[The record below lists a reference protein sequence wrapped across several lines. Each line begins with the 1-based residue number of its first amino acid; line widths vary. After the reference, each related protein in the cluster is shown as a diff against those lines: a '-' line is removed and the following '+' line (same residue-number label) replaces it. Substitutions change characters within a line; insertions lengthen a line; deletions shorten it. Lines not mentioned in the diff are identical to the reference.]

1 MGDSSFVAA
10 GSAISRG
17 SSREPYI
24 EREKGGEGV
33 CSGGSFAMDSGALL
47 LPAGLVA
54 FDNSLKKQQQQQK
67 PLTVAAADAAGSS
80 FADIFQ
86 IDDLLDFSNEDIAG
100 PIGEAVH
107 HTPVLKPETIGGCL
121 TPFLENGTELQH
133 LAPKAHKLEGEEEEA
148 GIEADLCL
156 PVSQEPHTHLHK
168 QTHATFALLTF

>member
-1 MGDSSFVAA
+1 
-10 GSAISRG
+10 
-17 SSREPYI
+17 
-24 EREKGGEGV
+24 
-33 CSGGSFAMDSGALL
+33 MDSDALL

-107 HTPVLKPETIGGCL
+107 VLKPETIGGCL

-148 GIEADLCL
+148 AIDADLCL
-156 PVSQEPHTHLHK
+156 PVSQEPHTHLTRKHMPHSHFSHFECPLK
-168 QTHATFALLTF
+168 ML